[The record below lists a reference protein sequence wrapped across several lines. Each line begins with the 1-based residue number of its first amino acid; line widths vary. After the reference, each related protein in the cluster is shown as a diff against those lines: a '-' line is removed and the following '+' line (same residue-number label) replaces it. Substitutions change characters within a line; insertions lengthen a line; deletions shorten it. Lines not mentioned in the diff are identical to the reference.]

1 MTARLG
7 RAHPAGQS
15 GPDQLRPDST
25 SPGGDPWP
33 PDRPSSPDVPDR
45 GRGVSGVEALR
56 RHPLRVRGDRLH
68 QLEFATSQGFTL
80 AHTAVLEGEHYATFV
95 DTLTQDRSL

>member
-1 MTARLG
+1 MRLQAVG
-7 RAHPAGQS
+7 
-15 GPDQLRPDST
+15 T
-25 SPGGDPWP
+25 
-33 PDRPSSPDVPDR
+33 VETV
-45 GRGVSGVEALR
+45 VSKRDEDGE
-56 RHPLRVRGDRLH
+56 VRKGKLLDRLH